1 VKSKLSKRNA
11 STKFV
16 AIEPDLMHNYEFDP
30 KEQMVAKFGE
40 LRLLRKEVPACVDM
54 IETVEKGSL

>member
-1 VKSKLSKRNA
+1 
-11 STKFV
+11 
-16 AIEPDLMHNYEFDP
+16 
-30 KEQMVAKFGE
+30 MVAKFGE